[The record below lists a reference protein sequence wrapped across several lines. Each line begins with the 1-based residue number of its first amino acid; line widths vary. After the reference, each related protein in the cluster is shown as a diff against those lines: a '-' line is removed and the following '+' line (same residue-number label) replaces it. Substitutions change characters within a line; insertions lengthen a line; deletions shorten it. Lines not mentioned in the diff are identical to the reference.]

1 MEVVLRLCGGAGE
14 GGEGGNAG
22 EGLGQQALSV
32 LVERGG
38 VLRVGTASGGS
49 VTGRLL
55 AINGE
60 SVVDDNGGGD
70 SETALFARLVAA
82 DVVSLTLRPAA
93 AAAAAKRRSPL
104 SGRHAIVYT
113 TITETGPLGIRV
125 APASLSRRSGSDG
138 LVIVDIKPTSAASK
152 TLQLADVLV
161 AVNGQSLCSLTC
173 SQAEALLISLSGG
186 PRRIVCLRE
195 QGVRDE
201 EQVGG
206 GEGGGDGSEN
216 NHPNPACDSDW
227 PQLKR
232 RYLARTSAKGLI
244 VNGSCIDERTSAVPP
259 VLTALASARASSSS
273 ITTTTT
279 TTTTRTTTGAADT
292 SDPISRSRVD
302 DAYAT
307 VMRSIRAR
315 AVLRG

>member
-14 GGEGGNAG
+14 GGRGE

-138 LVIVDIKPTSAASK
+138 LVIVDIKPTAAASK

-206 GEGGGDGSEN
+206 GEDGSEN
-216 NHPNPACDSDW
+216 NHPNAGRDRDW

-259 VLTALASARASSSS
+259 VLTALASVRASSSS

-292 SDPISRSRVD
+292 SAPISRSRVD